1 VKRLVSLALG
11 AEGEAA
17 ERITDS
23 IVAELPRSELKR
35 FLSALRREARRRS
48 VALAVEGDAG
58 GVAEAAVRTRYPG
71 RLVEVVREQAL
82 GAGLRISAGDDIVD
96 ASVRGYIKEIIEELG
111 GT

>member
-17 ERITDS
+17 ERIAES
-23 IVAELPRSELKR
+23 ILVELPRSELKQ

-58 GVAEAAVRTRYPG
+58 GVAEAAVRRGYPDQH
-71 RLVEVVREQAL
+71 VEVAREQAL

-96 ASVRGYIKEIIEELG
+96 ASMRGYIAEIIEALG